1 MLCVVDFVL
10 EAPAGS
16 NWSFKDLN
24 FSVMTFKYTHVLFY
38 VHTYIKIKSCI
49 SSCIN

>member
-24 FSVMTFKYTHVLFY
+24 FSVMTFKYTRFVLC
-38 VHTYIKIKSCI
+38 TYIYQDKKLH
-49 SSCIN
+49 